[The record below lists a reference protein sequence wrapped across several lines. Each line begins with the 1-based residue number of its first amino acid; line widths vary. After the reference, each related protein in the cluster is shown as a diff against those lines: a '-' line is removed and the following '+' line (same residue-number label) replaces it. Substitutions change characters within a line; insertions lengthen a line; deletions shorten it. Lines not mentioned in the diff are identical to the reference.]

1 MAALPAVTPLAPR
14 QIAWRLF
21 FTAWIVYA
29 MHATTDVVREVYP
42 AIALGDRLSFNL
54 EGFCGLHPDLFETP
68 GRGCHIGNNPGVSML
83 AAIPYAIARPVI
95 DRVAERVRAGR
106 EASGQTEP
114 PAYDTPWPNSRRFF
128 AEAWRRGLDIKLGLA
143 AIVTQVFAMA
153 PTSAGAVVLMFFV
166 LLPLV
171 GSQRKAMWL
180 ALAYGFATPVFFRT
194 GFLNHNLMLGHIA
207 FAGFAALWNP
217 WNGTRLSPRARD
229 FVCGLGGGAA
239 ILFDYT
245 GVVIFR
251 LLGLYVVVKRWREA
265 GPAEAVR
272 GALWYGLGT
281 LGPVL
286 LLWFYQW
293 AAFGNPFL
301 PGQHWMPPVQWSDRG
316 YQGYQFPPQPELLW
330 MLLAD
335 IRFGL
340 FISAPIL
347 LLALAAPWLSRGGR
361 GPVPPLEM
369 WTMLLIALGTW
380 LFFGGSNYTRLQ
392 FNTGIRYLACLFP
405 FLYVPAAVVLARLR
419 PASVLAWVML
429 GLAVAW
435 PLAMYRK
442 VQFPIGVLDPI
453 ARTFISGITLPV
465 LRTLSDLGGA
475 YGGYAA
481 RGTSPLAAY
490 ALAAVVIWAL
500 WSPRFRRSTN

>member
-1 MAALPAVTPLAPR
+1 
-14 QIAWRLF
+14 
-21 FTAWIVYA
+21 
-29 MHATTDVVREVYP
+29 
-42 AIALGDRLSFNL
+42 
-54 EGFCGLHPDLFETP
+54 
-68 GRGCHIGNNPGVSML
+68 
-83 AAIPYAIARPVI
+83 
-95 DRVAERVRAGR
+95 
-106 EASGQTEP
+106 
-114 PAYDTPWPNSRRFF
+114 
-128 AEAWRRGLDIKLGLA
+128 
-143 AIVTQVFAMA
+143 MA

-217 WNGTRLSPRARD
+217 WNGTRLSSRGRD

-245 GVVIFR
+245 GVVLIS
-251 LLGLYVVVKRWREA
+251 LLGLYVIVKRWREA
-265 GPAEAVR
+265 GPGEAVR

-340 FISAPIL
+340 FVSAPIL

-361 GPVPPLEM
+361 GPVPPLEL
-369 WTMLLIALGTW
+369 WTMLLVALGTW